1 VKRRHDSI
9 TAAEQL
15 LLLVTLALVA
25 FGLVMVYSAS
35 SGMAIL
41 TYDDAQFFLKRDV
54 VYALIGLAAMAALAR
69 MDYHRLGA
77 LSPLF
82 LGVSFSLMLLV
93 ELVGVQVNGATR
105 WLPIGPFTLQPSE
118 LAKLSLAI
126 YAAWVLSGS
135 NTPPGDWRAVM
146 RPVGTVTAGLCGLAM
161 LEKDLGSALGLAL
174 VAGAV
179 LIAAGASAGAMA
191 RVGGVAFGLVGAAIW
206 TESYR
211 RDRLLAF
218 LDPWA
223 HADSTGYQLV
233 QAQYAFGSGGLFGV
247 GPGNGVEKL
256 GRLPEAHTD
265 MIFAIIG
272 EELGLLGVVAVIA
285 AFALLAWAGISIA
298 LKAADPFGRRLAAG
312 VIALVAGQAAINFG
326 GVLSILPLTGV
337 PLPLISFGGTSLITT
352 LAGLGLVLSVASH
365 GHRVARVPI
374 EERRAPKR
382 RRPAARPKP
391 KPRPVAAPVEARPA
405 ASRARAK

>member
-1 VKRRHDSI
+1 MRRRQDSI

-41 TYDDAQFFLKRDV
+41 TYQDAQYFLKRDV
-54 VYALIGLAAMAALAR
+54 VYALIGLAAMAGLAR

-77 LSPLF
+77 LSPIF
-82 LGVSFSLMLLV
+82 LGASFGLMALV

-126 YAAWVLSGS
+126 YAAWVLSGT
-135 NTPPGDWRAVM
+135 NAAPRDWRAVM
-146 RPVGTVTAGLCGLAM
+146 RPVGTVTAGLCALAL

-174 VAGAV
+174 VAAAV

-191 RVGGVAFGLVGAAIW
+191 RVGGVAFGAVGAAIW

-223 HADSTGYQLV
+223 HPDSTGYQLV

-272 EELGLLGVVAVIA
+272 EELGLLGVIAVIV

-382 RRPAARPKP
+382 RPAAKPKP
-391 KPRPVAAPVEARPA
+391 RPRPVAAPVEARPA
-405 ASRARAK
+405 ARRARAK

>member
-1 VKRRHDSI
+1 VRRRQDSI

-15 LLLVTLALVA
+15 LLLTTLALVA

-41 TYDDAQFFLKRDV
+41 TYGDAQYFLKRDV
-54 VYALIGLAAMAALAR
+54 VYALVGLAAMIGLAR

-82 LGVSFSLMLLV
+82 LGVSFALMLLV
-93 ELVGVQVNGATR
+93 EAVGVQVNGATR
-105 WLPIGPFTLQPSE
+105 WLPVGPFTLQPSE

-126 YAAWVLSGS
+126 YAAWVLSARS
-135 NTPPGDWRAVM
+135 TPPGDWRAVM
-146 RPVGTVTAGLCGLAM
+146 RPVGTVTGLLCALAM

-174 VAGAV
+174 VAAAV
-179 LIAAGASAGAMA
+179 LLAAGANGRAMA
-191 RVGGVAFGLVGAAIW
+191 RIGAVAACLVGTAIW

-272 EELGLLGVVAVIA
+272 EELGLLGVLAVVA
-285 AFALLAWAGISIA
+285 AFALLAWAGVSIA
-298 LKAADPFGRRLAAG
+298 LRSADPFGRRLAAG
-312 VIALVAGQAAINFG
+312 VTALVAGQAAINFG

-337 PLPLISFGGTSLITT
+337 PLPLVSFGGTSLITT

-365 GHRVARVPI
+365 GHRVARVPV
-374 EERRAPKR
+374 EEKQAAAARR
-382 RRPAARPKP
+382 RRPQAQ
-391 KPRPVAAPVEARPA
+391 KPRVTAGARSRPGA
-405 ASRARAK
+405 RRARAK